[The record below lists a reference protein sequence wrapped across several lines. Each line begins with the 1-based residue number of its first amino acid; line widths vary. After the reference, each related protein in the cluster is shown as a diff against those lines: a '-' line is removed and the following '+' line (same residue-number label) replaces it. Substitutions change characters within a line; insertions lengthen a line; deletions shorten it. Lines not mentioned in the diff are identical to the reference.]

1 MRRERCEERKE
12 DNCGEEKKKQKPLS
26 RMMKHSGISENPEE
40 KIWKDVRIDRVM
52 CGCVMEMV
60 ICNHPGTDFIFKR
73 NFNFCQKQRRLG

>member
-12 DNCGEEKKKQKPLS
+12 DNCGEEKIKQKPLS

-52 CGCVMEMV
+52 CMGECDGDGDLQSSW
-60 ICNHPGTDFIFKR
+60 N
-73 NFNFCQKQRRLG
+73 